1 MVAVAQLVESRIVIP
16 VVVGSSPISHPKFL
30 SLTPVGLFCFCAGE
44 MGMLLFTIAKFLIEP
59 LLFLPTQASHDH

>member
-1 MVAVAQLVESRIVIP
+1 MEAVAQWIVIP

-30 SLTPVGLFCFCAGE
+30 SLTHVGLFCFCAAGIS
-44 MGMLLFTIAKFLIEP
+44 MLLFTIAKFLIEP